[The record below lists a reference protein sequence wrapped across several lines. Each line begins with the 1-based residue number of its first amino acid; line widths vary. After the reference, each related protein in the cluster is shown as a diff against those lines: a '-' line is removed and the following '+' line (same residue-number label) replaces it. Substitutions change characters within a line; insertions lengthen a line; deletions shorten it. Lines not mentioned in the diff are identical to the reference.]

1 MDNTPFGRLP
11 RGLRDRIYEY
21 AVVHPHGLKMRQY
34 STTHGKT
41 KMPCRV
47 ARTSS
52 SKNATIALAK
62 TCKQLHEETIG
73 LYYKLNTFYF
83 PFNSSSVECL
93 TQFLHSLKPEYH
105 NMVRHVVFRALDKH
119 ISWHEKRGDLL
130 MNHWYEVMHQIVV
143 NAKTLLPGPI
153 FVGGHFQFDCD
164 PVRLRPQGHFD
175 LVLDMNRIQHSILQN
190 WHAAYALNCRLGYGQ
205 EGTAIAHLFHHMA
218 AFAGEF
224 GPDYEQDGEQSL
236 ENRGDAIVEN

>member
-164 PVRLRPQGHFD
+164 PVRLRPCSRHEPHTAFD
-175 LVLDMNRIQHSILQN
+175 ITELARGLCAELSTWLWAGRDCNRPLVPPHGGSRWRVWPGLRTGRQ
-190 WHAAYALNCRLGYGQ
+190 
-205 EGTAIAHLFHHMA
+205 
-218 AFAGEF
+218 
-224 GPDYEQDGEQSL
+224 
-236 ENRGDAIVEN
+236 VEP